1 MCSQAGASM
10 PILGAHFKIPMC
22 MEAATWGGG
31 SVWPTARTRVRD
43 GDLLA
48 FPASS
53 VTQQLAHLGWVM
65 VYLET
70 PSGTELDTEP
80 AVRFYT
86 DLEAE
91 AGPCTNA
98 CACASK
104 IYNIDFM

>member
-1 MCSQAGASM
+1 MY
-10 PILGAHFKIPMC
+10 PIMGIVVVAHWETNM
-22 MEAATWGGG
+22 AGGG
-31 SVWPTARTRVRD
+31 LSGRSPT
-43 GDLLA
+43 
-48 FPASS
+48 
-53 VTQQLAHLGWVM
+53 GWVT

-80 AVRFYT
+80 AVRVYT

-104 IYNIDFM
+104 MYNIYFM

>member
-1 MCSQAGASM
+1 MWR
-10 PILGAHFKIPMC
+10 
-22 MEAATWGGG
+22 EADYLEEWISTRATDYLDV
-31 SVWPTARTRVRD
+31 SPT
-43 GDLLA
+43 
-48 FPASS
+48 
-53 VTQQLAHLGWVM
+53 GWVT

-104 IYNIDFM
+104 MYNIDFM